1 MATIRSAKPD
11 DWTQYELDFYG
22 IGIETQNKHE
32 FFGSDGF
39 SLPAAFLHTI
49 ASFTTTQDRENAED
63 RETRKLLHYFDLML
77 DPQVGQEA
85 AVDNFAAQLLEKL
98 GYDDDD
104 DSDRI
109 IFIRRALPIVI
120 GGVPYITQ
128 ADVCVMDEFSQ
139 VLLIL
144 QNDKLSPDLKD
155 PEPQIVAKAIAAY
168 GVNNKIRVTSLNRPP
183 LPVITIP
190 AISMVGTK
198 LIFYKIIVTD
208 GLSAAVQRGRREVM
222 DTASRVVRCIPVLP
236 QPLGPGMRH
245 LENRAEIL
253 ACLAAFKNFMAN

>member
-1 MATIRSAKPD
+1 MATIRPAKPD

-22 IGIETQNKHE
+22 IGIETQNRQE
-32 FFGSDGF
+32 FFRPGGF
-39 SLPAAFLHTI
+39 SLPTAFLHSITGF
-49 ASFTTTQDRENAED
+49 ATTQDRENAVD
-63 RETRKLLHYFDLML
+63 RGTRKLLHYFDQML

-85 AVDNFAAQLLEKL
+85 AVDNFAAKLLEKL

-104 DSDRI
+104 DCDRI

-120 GGVPYITQ
+120 SGVPYITQ

-144 QNDKLSPDLKD
+144 QDDKLSPD
-155 PEPQIVAKAIAAY
+155 PEPQIVARAIAAY

-183 LPVITIP
+183 LPVITFP

-198 LIFYKIIVTD
+198 LIFYKITVTD
-208 GLSAAVQRGRREVM
+208 RLSAAVQRGRREVV
-222 DTASRVVRCIPVLP
+222 DTASRVVRYIPELP
-236 QPLGPGMRH
+236 RPHGPGMRH

-253 ACLAAFKNFMAN
+253 ACLAAFKQFIEN